1 LEPNWLKKLMVVSAA
16 AHARGQ
22 HEASWVLEVRMGWS
36 IKLFTLGGTTVR
48 IHPTFFLL
56 LAWVGAIYWL
66 QAGPAEAI
74 RGVVFVSILFVCVVL
89 HEYGHVL
96 AARRYGIRTPDIT
109 LLPIGGVASLER
121 IPDKPQQEIVIA
133 LAGPVVNLAIAL
145 VLFLIWPG
153 VVSPLQMT
161 ELETPMIARVAT
173 ANILLA
179 VFNLIPA
186 FPMDGGRVL
195 RALLAFVLGYTR
207 ATRVAAIIGMG
218 VAVVFM
224 FVGLFGSPLLLL
236 IGLFMLIAAGWEAG
250 YVQAREYTRGYLAS
264 HAMVTRFQ
272 ALSPSATMDDAAALL
287 LRTSQQE
294 FPVIDGAGVFR
305 GVLARDDIVSA
316 LSSGGGRTP
325 VSDVMARDVPTVP
338 PNACLDQ
345 VFELLRGK
353 PTGFVAVLDARRHL
367 LGYITTDSLAKF
379 VTVASIWQK
388 DATPQGAPA
397 GVLQQA
403 KGHL

>member
-1 LEPNWLKKLMVVSAA
+1 
-16 AHARGQ
+16 
-22 HEASWVLEVRMGWS
+22 
-36 IKLFTLGGTTVR
+36 
-48 IHPTFFLL
+48 
-56 LAWVGAIYWL
+56 
-66 QAGPAEAI
+66 
-74 RGVVFVSILFVCVVL
+74 LFVCVVL

-96 AARRYGIRTPDIT
+96 AARRYGIRTPDIP

-121 IPDKPQQEIVIA
+121 MPDKPQQEIVIA

-218 VAVVFM
+218 FAVVFM

-272 ALSPSATMDDAAALL
+272 TLSPSATMDDAAALL

-294 FPVIDGAGVFR
+294 FPVIDSAGVFR
-305 GVLARDDIVSA
+305 GVLARDDIVSG

-325 VSDVMARDVPTVP
+325 VTDVMATDVPTVP

-353 PTGFVAVLDARRHL
+353 PSGFIAVLDARQRL
-367 LGYITTDSLAKF
+367 VGYITTDSLAKF
-379 VTVASIWQK
+379 VAVASIWQGH
-388 DATPQGAPA
+388 AAAQGAPVA
-397 GVLQQA
+397 VLQQA